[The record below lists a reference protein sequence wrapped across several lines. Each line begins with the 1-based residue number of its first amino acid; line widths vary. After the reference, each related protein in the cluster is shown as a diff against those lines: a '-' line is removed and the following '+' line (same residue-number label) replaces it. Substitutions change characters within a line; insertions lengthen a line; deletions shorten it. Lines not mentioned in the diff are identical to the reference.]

1 MSVKGIGRRTY
12 GRSNVPRPSSGT
24 YIHASPAL
32 LALRRGAVF
41 SALVVAAAIF
51 AQALV
56 FGFAHFTEIRFET
69 VAAEKATRKEQLA
82 VVDAQPRKQIDPAT
96 LDKEVAETR
105 TLGKTDQVLATVSG
119 IASSAGV
126 VALAVLMAQC
136 WMATSIVASAGV
148 IGMQRAVRAS
158 TSVTALFAMCVPWSS
173 VIPASPIWGVFCGY
187 QPLIDAGNAVASGA
201 RSEFAVVTLHAIM
214 PIILI
219 GLVVWAIFNL
229 SVGISAGIVKHAID
243 PLIEAEI
250 EDVRAHGAGSL
261 YAVRASGDIS
271 RAVVAP
277 TLVAPIRIAGDN
289 EADRAMA
296 ELEKLAGRRRPPEEP
311 LKPTGTDPLRRPI

>member
-1 MSVKGIGRRTY
+1 M
-12 GRSNVPRPSSGT
+12 PRPSSGA
-24 YIHASPAL
+24 YINASPAL

-41 SALVVAAAIF
+41 SSMVVALAII
-51 AQALV
+51 AQTLV
-56 FGFAHFTEIRFET
+56 FGFAHFTEVRFET
-69 VAAEKATRKEQLA
+69 ASAVKAEQAEPLA
-82 VVDAQPRKQIDPAT
+82 VVDAQPRKPVDVNAHFKDDAAN
-96 LDKEVAETR
+96 DKPVAR
-105 TLGKTDQVLATVSG
+105 ALGKSDQVLATISG

-126 VALAVLMAQC
+126 VAIAVLVAQC
-136 WMATSIVASAGV
+136 WMATSIVAGAGV
-148 IGMQRAVRAS
+148 IGMQRAVRAA
-158 TSVTALFAMCVPWSS
+158 TIVTALFAMTIPWTS
-173 VIPASPIWGVFCGY
+173 VIPSAPIWGVFCGY
-187 QPLIDAGNAVASGA
+187 QPLISASDAVASGT
-201 RSEFAVVTLHAIM
+201 RGEFAVISLHGVLPVLLLGM
-214 PIILI
+214 
-219 GLVVWAIFNL
+219 VVWAVFNL

-261 YAVRASGDIS
+261 YAVRASGDIN

-277 TLVAPIRIAGDN
+277 TLVAPIRMAGDN